1 MTRDDFDYALE
12 NTRVILAPERQ
23 IATFGSTSFNFYL
36 ISELMD
42 RVDQVRIRNGRIHA
56 ERPQILTPEHYCRL
70 LLEGFGEKAER
81 YIDQLREHARSMAVL
96 RYGFQFRKTDL
107 SEQTLRDSID
117 SVINRT
123 RRKVESKNESLSAVI
138 HGVDDAWEVCLLKFT
153 IDLVERSS
161 GNNLGDFRKRG
172 LIWPHRVH
180 RLFPQTSSIVMLAKS
195 KHLFVFQMQAAKDMN
210 RDSSTPLR
218 SAQNDKN
225 KSVERFRVSNLG
237 DFRKRGLI

>member
-1 MTRDDFDYALE
+1 MRQDDFDYAIE
-12 NTRVILAPERQ
+12 NTHVIVAPEQQ

-42 RVDQVRIRNGRIHA
+42 RVDQVRIRNGKIHA

-81 YIDQLREHARSMAVL
+81 YIDRLREHARNIAVL

-117 SVINRT
+117 AVINRT
-123 RRKVESKNESLSAVI
+123 RQNVERNSDPLSAGI

-161 GNNLGDFRKRG
+161 GENLGDFRKRG
-172 LIWPHRVH
+172 LI
-180 RLFPQTSSIVMLAKS
+180 
-195 KHLFVFQMQAAKDMN
+195 
-210 RDSSTPLR
+210 
-218 SAQNDKN
+218 
-225 KSVERFRVSNLG
+225 
-237 DFRKRGLI
+237 